1 MANHGECEPEDADRH
16 HHGLLLLGA
25 ESVLDRVS
33 VRDGDMR
40 QLPLEDARIDVVLWS
55 LAIHNVASSSGRAQ
69 AIREIARVLGGGRV
83 AILDIAHVADY
94 ARELTAAGFTIESSG
109 FTPWIFPP
117 TRELVARKRL

>member
-1 MANHGECEPEDADRH
+1 
-16 HHGLLLLGA
+16 
-25 ESVLDRVS
+25 
-33 VRDGDMR
+33 
-40 QLPLEDARIDVVLWS
+40 LPLEDARIDVVLSS

-69 AIREIARVLGGGRV
+69 AIREIARVLRPGGRV

-117 TRELVARKRL
+117 TRELVARKRLF